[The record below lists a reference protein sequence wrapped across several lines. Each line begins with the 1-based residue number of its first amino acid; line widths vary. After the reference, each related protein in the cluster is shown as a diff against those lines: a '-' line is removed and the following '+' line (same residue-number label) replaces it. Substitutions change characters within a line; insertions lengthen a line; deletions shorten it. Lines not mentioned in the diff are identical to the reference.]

1 MIRITANP
9 EELAQAA
16 AELIVEQAQA
26 AVRDRG
32 RFSMALA
39 GGSTPQRAYEILAR
53 PPFRDRIPWRQ
64 IHLFWGD
71 ERCVP
76 FRDPRS
82 NAAMVCRALLDQ
94 VPIPA
99 SHIHQV
105 NCAKSPHE
113 AAREYEVLLRTFFA
127 GHPAVFDLVL
137 LGLGADGHTASLFP
151 GTSALEERK
160 RWVTEVCVTEQ
171 EIYRVTLTPL
181 LINQA
186 RMVVFL
192 VSGAAKAAVLRDI
205 REGTADMPARLIRP
219 ARGELRWLVDREAA
233 AMLSRTPEGTIS
245 EVEY

>member
-1 MIRITANP
+1 MRITANP

-16 AELIVEQAQA
+16 AELIVDQALT

-32 RFSMALA
+32 RFSMAVA

-53 PPFRDRIPWRQ
+53 PPFRDRIPWKQ
-64 IHLFWGD
+64 VHLFWGD

-76 FRDPRS
+76 FSDPRS
-82 NAAMVCRALLDQ
+82 NAAMVCRALLNQ
-94 VPIPA
+94 VPIPTTQ
-99 SHIHQV
+99 IHQV
-105 NCAKSPHE
+105 NCAKAPHE

-127 GHPAVFDLVL
+127 GHEAGFDLVL

-151 GTSALEERK
+151 GTPVLEEGK
-160 RWVTEVCVTEQ
+160 RWVAEVCVTEQ
-171 EIYRVTLTPL
+171 NLYRVTLTPL

-192 VSGAAKAAVLRDI
+192 VSGAAKAAVLREI

-219 ARGELRWLVDREAA
+219 TRGKLRWLVDREAA
-233 AMLSRTPEGTIS
+233 ALLSGTPEGAIS